1 MEEYQVYLLAQ
12 DARLVDALRIQCLS
26 RADAFTRVLSSV
38 KRLLGPGSHAEI
50 WKDGVRLHQ
59 ICVAVDA
66 SAGGVQPNTASEL
79 PRYVVE
85 AAVELG

>member
-12 DARLVDALRIQCLS
+12 DARLVDALRIRCLS
-26 RADAFTRVLSSV
+26 GVDAFVSALSSV

-59 ICVAVDA
+59 IYVAMHA
-66 SAGGVQPNTASEL
+66 SAGDIQPNAASEL

-85 AAVELG
+85 ATVELG